1 MQLTAK
7 SLLTEFVLEG
17 VEKYGFNV
25 SRIVGDKTSTNVKM
39 FWMWSPDGKL
49 VPIIQNSFDEN
60 RLLFSALA
68 THIFILKTSA
78 IKRQI
83 EYLTYVINPFLLN

>member
-1 MQLTAK
+1 LVWQLTAK

-39 FWMWSPDGKL
+39 FRMWSPDGKL
-49 VPIIQNSFDEN
+49 VPFIQNSFDEN

-68 THIFILKTSA
+68 THIFILKN
-78 IKRQI
+78 IC
-83 EYLTYVINPFLLN
+83 N